1 MKLKN
6 TAEVDRLTG
15 YMSAMSRC
23 LNGCNYVTW
32 FSAKIVEFDG
42 EIDFT
47 DLEMRGRAGASLDS
61 QLQAIVR
68 LAYPASKPDLAA
80 IADASNGTMRL
91 KLGQF
96 ISYINTEDGARSLVI
111 PKKQELAR
119 GFWQHVSDCVDLE
132 QSKILEYTPA
142 LGEDDELGSFIFW
155 GFTFLLFSKG
165 KQQCLLLHCGAAD

>member
-6 TAEVDRLTG
+6 TSEVDRLTG

-42 EIDFT
+42 EMDFT
-47 DLEMRGRAGASLDS
+47 DLEMRGLAGSSLDS

-68 LAYPASKPDLAA
+68 LAYPASKPDLAS
-80 IADASNGTMRL
+80 IASCGTMRL
-91 KLGQF
+91 KLGKF
-96 ISYINTEDGARSLVI
+96 ISYINTEDGARSLVM

-132 QSKILEYTPA
+132 QATILEYTPA
-142 LGEDDELGSFIFW
+142 LGGDDELGSFIFW

>member
-6 TAEVDRLTG
+6 TTEVDRLTG

-47 DLEMRGRAGASLDS
+47 DLEMRGRAGGSLDS

-68 LAYPASKPDLAA
+68 LAYPASKPDLATIA
-80 IADASNGTMRL
+80 ISGTMIL

-119 GFWQHVSDCVDLE
+119 GFWKHVRHCEV
-132 QSKILEYTPA
+132 SKENL
-142 LGEDDELGSFIFW
+142 
-155 GFTFLLFSKG
+155 
-165 KQQCLLLHCGAAD
+165 